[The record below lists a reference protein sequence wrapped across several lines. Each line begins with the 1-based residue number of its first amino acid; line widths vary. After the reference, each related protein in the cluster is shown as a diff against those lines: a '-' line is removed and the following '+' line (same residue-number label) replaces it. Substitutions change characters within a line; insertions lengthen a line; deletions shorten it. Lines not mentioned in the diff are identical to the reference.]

1 MAIEL
6 AGYRPWR
13 GELRAPWMAC
23 WAIVRTGLWIVL
35 RRPIFWVLLGLG
47 LIIFLFHF
55 AVIYLKAQLTAQG
68 VPVGQF
74 LDRFIVTGTG
84 EAYLNFMFA
93 QGVVTMLLLAFAGSV
108 LMGGDYQQ
116 GGLTFYFSRRISKRH
131 YIAGKLLAIGA
142 VVGMITAL
150 PALVLYIE
158 YGMFSSSFDYFRE
171 NPRILAGILGYGVVL
186 AGVLSLMLAAVASW
200 VPRTVPLVMTW
211 TGIFVLLPALG
222 ESLRHISDNRTWRLL
237 NLRYDLYLLGGKF
250 FGALRLDRDEPALA
264 PRAGWIVAF
273 VCVACLLVVVRRVR
287 AVEVVR

>member
-13 GELRAPWMAC
+13 GQLRPPWLAC
-23 WAIVRTGLWIVL
+23 WSIVRTGLWIVL

-55 AVIYLKAQLTAQG
+55 AVIYLKAQLEAQG
-68 VPVGQF
+68 VPAGRF

-158 YGMFSSSFDYFRE
+158 YGMFSSSIDYFRG
-171 NPRILAGILGYGVVL
+171 NMRILVGILGYGALL
-186 AGVLSLMLAAVASW
+186 AGALSLMLAAVASW

-222 ESLRHISDNRTWRLL
+222 ESLRHISDNRIWRLL

-250 FGALRLDRDEPALA
+250 FGALRVERDEPELV
-264 PRAGWIVAF
+264 RWAGWIVAS
-273 VCVACLLVVVRRVR
+273 VCLTCLLVVVRRVR

>member
-6 AGYRPWR
+6 AGYRTWR
-13 GELRAPWMAC
+13 GELRPPWTAC
-23 WAIVRTGLWIVL
+23 WAIVRTGLWLVL
-35 RRPIFWVLLGLG
+35 RRKIFWILLGLG
-47 LIIFLFHF
+47 LINFLLHF
-55 AVIYLKAQLTAQG
+55 AVIYLKAQFAAQG
-68 VPVGQF
+68 IPIGRFIDQ
-74 LDRFIVTGTG
+74 FIVTGTG
-84 EAYLNFMFA
+84 DAYLHFMFA

-150 PALVLYIE
+150 PALALYVE
-158 YGMFSSSFDYFRE
+158 YGVFSSSFEYFRE
-171 NPRILAGILGYGVVL
+171 NARILVGILGYGLVL
-186 AGVLSLMLAAVASW
+186 AATLSLMLAAVASW

-222 ESLRHISDNRTWRLL
+222 ETLRRISDKRIWRVL
-237 NLRYDLYLLGGKF
+237 NLRYDLYLLGSKC
-250 FGALRLDRDEPALA
+250 FGALQIQREEPELA
-264 PRAGWIVAF
+264 RWAGWIVPLI
-273 VCVACLLVVVRRVR
+273 CLMCLIVVVRRVR